1 MSADVKPYTSLD
13 LRSRAVTDV
22 VLPSR
27 LRATVEA
34 LERVTKERDEA
45 RGRYYDAKNELDA
58 ALAARKLALEQSR
71 TGVLREA
78 LNLALNAPECHKD
91 ADNYDPFDP
100 ECACAGCRARG
111 QARAMARIAE

>member
-1 MSADVKPYTSLD
+1 MVTPSTSAQLSAA
-13 LRSRAVTDV
+13 RR
-22 VLPSR
+22 
-27 LRATVEA
+27 
-34 LERVTKERDEA
+34 ERDIAE
-45 RGRYYDAKNELDA
+45 
-58 ALAARKLALEQSR
+58 RKLALEQSR